1 MTAAQRRLRELRE
14 RQSRERQRMAELG
27 MAAELTDETRAELDR
42 IEAGTPDLERQIRA
56 ATVAMEAEDA
66 DSTTRTLDAGED
78 AEARERRELRAKCR
92 VSRYLDA
99 AMRGRR
105 VDGAE
110 AELSITGGIP
120 FELFEPADERRV
132 ETRADA
138 PTPAPSTVGVNLQ
151 PIRPA
156 IFAMALA
163 PRLGVEMPRA
173 ESGTY
178 ADAVISTNLTAG
190 AKAKGADTDSTAAV
204 ITPQTTGAK
213 RVSARMATSLEDAAT
228 IGVDNY
234 DSSLRQN
241 VVSVMS
247 EALDEYALTGDGQA
261 PNPRGLITG
270 LTAPAGAAPSNVAT
284 FDDWVEAYAALVDGI
299 WAETVRDVVLA
310 IGPSGYQLAA
320 KTFRHAET
328 ETTAATWLSRET
340 GGFYTHS
347 RLPAPASDVQEG
359 LAVRTRQMV
368 RRAVCPVWGELQ
380 VDDIYSGA
388 GKGERYVTLHAL
400 VGDVLVLRQDAYKR
414 IRFKVSS

>member
-1 MTAAQRRLRELRE
+1 MLTSQKLQIEQSELRE
-14 RQSRERQRMAELG
+14 KVNTLLAKDRTDEDRTALAAHTKRLQEIEPELRAALTVE
-27 MAAELTDETRAELDR
+27 AAESQE
-42 IEAGTPDLERQIRA
+42 
-56 ATVAMEAEDA
+56 
-66 DSTTRTLDAGED
+66 TRTLDAGED
-78 AEARERRELRAKCR
+78 AEARERRELRAK
-92 VSRYLDA
+92 VKVTRYLSA
-99 AMRGRR
+99 AIRGRR
-105 VDGAE
+105 LDGAE
-110 AELSITGGIP
+110 AEYAEAEGVAGIP
-120 FELFEPADERRV
+120 LAAFDEPERRA

-178 ADAVISTNLTAG
+178 ADAAISTNLTAG
-190 AKAKGADTDSTAAV
+190 AKAAGGDTDSTAAAISV
-204 ITPQTTGAK
+204 QTTAVK
-213 RVSARMATSLEDAAT
+213 RVSGRMSVRLEDIAS
-228 IGVDNY
+228 IGIGNFE
-234 DSSLRQN
+234 SSLRAN
-241 VVSVMS
+241 ITAVMS

-284 FDDWVEAYAALVDGI
+284 FDDWVDAYAGLVDGI

-320 KTFRHAET
+320 KSFRHAET

-347 RLPAPASDVQEG
+347 RLPAPASHVQEA
-359 LAVRTRQMV
+359 LAVRTRQAV
-368 RRAVCPVWGELQ
+368 RRAVCPTWGELTI
-380 VDDIYSGA
+380 DDIYSGA

>member
-1 MTAAQRRLRELRE
+1 MLKSQRLLLEQSE
-14 RQSRERQRMAELG
+14 RRQKVNALLG
-27 MAAELTDETRAELDR
+27 KDSLTDEERGELDTLTTR
-42 IEAGTPDLERQIRA
+42 LQQIETEYRA
-56 ATVAMEAEDA
+56 AVTVEAASENE
-66 DSTTRTLDAGED
+66 TTRTLDAGED
-78 AEARERRELRAKCR
+78 AEARERRELRAK
-92 VSRYLDA
+92 VKVTRYLSA
-99 AMRGRR
+99 AIRGRR
-105 VDGAE
+105 LDGAE
-110 AELSITGGIP
+110 AEYAEAEGVAGIP
-120 FELFEPADERRV
+120 LAAFDEPERRA

-178 ADAVISTNLTAG
+178 ADAVISTNMTAG
-190 AKAKGADTDSTAAV
+190 AKAAGADTDSTAAA
-204 ITPQTTGAK
+204 ITVQTTAVK
-213 RVSARMATSLEDAAT
+213 RVSGRMSVRLEDIAS
-228 IGVDNY
+228 IGVGNFE
-234 DSSLRQN
+234 SSLRAN
-241 VVSVMS
+241 ITAVMS

-284 FDDWVEAYAALVDGI
+284 FDDWVEAYAGLVDGI

-347 RLPAPASDVQEG
+347 RLPAPASHVQEA
-359 LAVRTRQMV
+359 LAVRTRQAV
-368 RRAVCPVWGELQ
+368 RRAVCPTWGELTI
-380 VDDIYSGA
+380 DDIYSGA